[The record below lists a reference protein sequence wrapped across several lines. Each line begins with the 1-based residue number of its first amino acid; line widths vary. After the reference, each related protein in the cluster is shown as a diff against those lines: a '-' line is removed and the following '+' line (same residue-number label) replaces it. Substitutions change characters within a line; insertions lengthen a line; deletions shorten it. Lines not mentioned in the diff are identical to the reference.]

1 MLIPTAQPQP
11 IMGVGDLSYTMEATV
26 GQLGETTTIKV
37 VSNHGLPGIAPT
49 WVIAKYC
56 LA

>member
-1 MLIPTAQPQP
+1 MLIPTANPEP

-37 VSNHGLPGIAPT
+37 VSNHGLPGITPT
-49 WVIAKYC
+49 
-56 LA
+56 